1 MLECGSQQR
10 NELLRYLGWPLEP
23 GGDDLDLL
31 KRYLNETAMPQLF
44 ESINDNVQ
52 VVRGVIDGD
61 AAELFNQVKRL
72 NQADSRR
79 LVMN

>member
-1 MLECGSQQR
+1 
-10 NELLRYLGWPLEP
+10 
-23 GGDDLDLL
+23 
-31 KRYLNETAMPQLF
+31 MPQLF

-52 VVRGVIDGD
+52 AVRGVIDGD

-79 LVMN
+79 AARFHAGSSPSAAARA